1 MSIMDN
7 QDYINISWED
17 HSKSFISQISNDMQ
31 QDILKDVTL
40 ACADG
45 KCIRAH
51 RLILSIY
58 SEYFQELLSKCTT
71 SEPTILLPDIDLTD
85 LETLITFMYTGK
97 VNITEENLP
106 TVLKAATQLQIKGL
120 IDNKPDIQ
128 EGPSAKKRR
137 IEYDSDDSLQS
148 LTYLPEEKEGDNQH
162 LQEANP
168 VFPYMQWLMMNQ
180 MQNIQPPYSMIPQL
194 PEALPNV
201 SLPQSV
207 AIEDSGKNHYEC
219 NICHRFFDKSSSLTS
234 HTRYNHLPMKS
245 PKYCCDIPFLTRWDL
260 KLHKTG
266 HSATH
271 TNNKSRTYN
280 MDMSRSILED
290 DSDSESK
297 LVIDI

>member
-58 SEYFQELLSKCTT
+58 SEYFQELLSKCTS

-106 TVLKAATQLQIKGL
+106 TGLKAATQLQIKGL

-148 LTYLPEEKEGDNQH
+148 LTYLPEEKEGDNQP

-180 MQNIQPPYSMIPQL
+180 MQNIQPPLSMIPQL
-194 PEALPNV
+194 PGALPNV
-201 SLPQSV
+201 PQSV

-271 TNNKSRTYN
+271 NNNSRTHN